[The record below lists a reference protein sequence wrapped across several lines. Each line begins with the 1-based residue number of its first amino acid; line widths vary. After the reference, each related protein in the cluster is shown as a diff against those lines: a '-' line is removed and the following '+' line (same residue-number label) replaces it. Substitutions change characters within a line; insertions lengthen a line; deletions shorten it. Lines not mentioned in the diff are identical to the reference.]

1 LAGERILVVDD
12 DPVIS
17 RFLSALLSEDGYTVQ
32 LSREAEHAMEL
43 AQQFTFDLILGEL
56 LMPFR
61 DRASLLLAFRQ
72 EERVARTPLIV
83 LSVRDAEEEIV
94 RGLEDG
100 ADDYVVKPFRAREL
114 LARVRKALDRPKPSR

>member
-32 LSREAEHAMEL
+32 LSRE
-43 AQQFTFDLILGEL
+43 
-56 LMPFR
+56 
-61 DRASLLLAFRQ
+61 

>member
-12 DPVIS
+12 DPVTS
-17 RFLSALLSEDGYTVQ
+17 RFLSALLSEGGYTVQ

-43 AQQFTFDLILGEL
+43 AQKFTFDLILGEL

-61 DRASLLLAFRQ
+61 DRSSLLRAFRQ

-114 LARVRKALDRPKPSR
+114 LARVRKALDRPRPSR